1 MNRLRIFR
9 KMFLANFKEFFRDRA
24 SLFWMFAFPLIFT
37 FIFGLVFS
45 GNGGTT
51 HSIGLAVERRTP
63 VNARL
68 IESFKEI
75 SSFKV
80 STGTLDEELEELKEG
95 NRRMVLKLPGITEG
109 DVRNRVTSRVELFY
123 SKGETRTNQALISA
137 IREIFTGIE
146 RNITGDKP
154 LFQLDSTPLETR
166 ELSEFDY
173 VMPGILAMALMQ
185 LGLFGVF
192 QFMSLRENK
201 VIRGLAVT
209 PLPRDTLFE
218 SEVALRLLVAII
230 QTFLIVLVGRA
241 VFGVQIVG
249 NLLLLAGL
257 VILGAAT
264 FVSMGYMLA
273 SFSRTLE
280 GGRNLIQTVQFPMMF
295 LSGIFF
301 PVEMMPDYIRPVVQ
315 AIPLT
320 YLGDALRQVMVGFT
334 PEYALLTDV
343 LVLTGWL
350 IVSTALAV
358 KFWKWE

>member
-1 MNRLRIFR
+1 M
-9 KMFLANFKEFFRDRA
+9 ANLKEFFRDRS
-24 SLFWMFAFPLIFT
+24 SLFWMIAFPLIFT

-45 GNGGTT
+45 GGNQATYSVGIATEDT
-51 HSIGLAVERRTP
+51 TP
-63 VNARL
+63 VTNRL
-68 IESFKEI
+68 VREFKSI
-75 SSFKV
+75 PTFTV
-80 STGTLDEELEELKEG
+80 SEGRLEGELEELKSG
-95 NRRMVLKLPGITEG
+95 NRRIVLEIPKITAE
-109 DVRNRVTSRVELFY
+109 DVRSRVTSEVKFYY
-123 SKGETRTNQALISA
+123 SKGEAQTNRALISA

-146 RNITGDKP
+146 RGITGEQP
-154 LFQLDSTPLETR
+154 LFQLKSSPLETR
-166 ELSEFDY
+166 ELSQFDY

-209 PLPRDTLFE
+209 PLPRETLFE
-218 SEVALRLLVAII
+218 SEVALRLLVAIV
-230 QTFLIVLVGRA
+230 QTFLIVLVGWL
-241 VFGVQIVG
+241 VFGVELVG

-257 VILGAAT
+257 VFLGAAT

-273 SFSRTLE
+273 SFTRSLE

-301 PVEMMPDYIRPVVQ
+301 PIEIMPDYIRPVVR

-320 YLGDALRQVMVGFT
+320 YLGDALRQVMVGF
-334 PEYALLTDV
+334 PPQYSLRTDI

-350 IVSTALAV
+350 IFSTVLAI